1 MKIAM
6 NILIGIVLLVVALSF
21 ILVYANTHPPKYP
34 LYIPPSE
41 YRMAYEAVSF
51 TSEDGVSLKGWLVEP
66 LQRPDR
72 SGLQQRDIPQQPR
85 HSRDSGR
92 GVKPSHPGARSPAI
106 ILCHGVGA
114 NKSDFTELA
123 VFLAKRGYSVLQF
136 DFRAHGESNGR
147 RTSLSYHEQKDVLA
161 ALGFLKTRAEI
172 DPKRIGVYGFSMGGS
187 AAILAAARSNG
198 FRALVADSAFTSLK
212 DQART
217 AITGFYHL
225 PSFPFLHLAVLGYE
239 LYFQTQVDAIA
250 PVKVIAAI
258 APTPVLIIAGEGD
271 DLIPADNGRKLY
283 AAAKEPKE
291 LWVIPHAEH
300 GGTLAAAGS
309 EYERRVGEFFD
320 RYLK

>member
-1 MKIAM
+1 MKTAM
-6 NILIGIVLLVVALSF
+6 NILIGIILLVVALSF

-41 YRMAYEAVSF
+41 YRMDYDAVSF
-51 TSEDGVSLKGWLVEP
+51 ASGDGITLKGWLV
-66 LQRPDR
+66 
-72 SGLQQRDIPQQPR
+72 
-85 HSRDSGR
+85 
-92 GVKPSHPGARSPAI
+92 KPAHPGAKSPAI
-106 ILCHGVGA
+106 IICHGVGA

-123 VFLAKRGYSVLQF
+123 VFFAKRGHFVLQF

-147 RTSLSYHEQKDVLA
+147 RASLGYHEQKDVLA

-217 AITGFYHL
+217 AITDFYHL
-225 PSFPFLHLAVLGYE
+225 LSFPFLHLAVLGYE

-258 APTPVLIIAGEGD
+258 A
-271 DLIPADNGRKLY
+271 
-283 AAAKEPKE
+283 
-291 LWVIPHAEH
+291 
-300 GGTLAAAGS
+300 
-309 EYERRVGEFFD
+309 
-320 RYLK
+320 